1 MSFPSAPKN
10 LPVLSSPIETNN
22 EQQLIFNAAKNKAF
36 DNLFFILCD
45 SWTKDSQLKQIKP
58 DLSDSM
64 KELWQNVCSEFENTS
79 PEARKSS
86 NPQLFYRFNT
96 GPLVNYD
103 LLDGEDITP
112 PTNSLGKT
120 VKFTPSTVLSQN
132 CNDFRQYVQK
142 QIYLPTGLILL
153 CFISK
158 DRKSKRIDWQYN
170 MIITRDTKNLTDS
183 IWD

>member
-1 MSFPSAPKN
+1 MSFPSPPKN
-10 LPVLSSPIETNN
+10 LPVLESPSETKN

-45 SWTKDSQLKQIKP
+45 SWIKDSSIKIKP

-64 KELWQNVCSEFENTS
+64 KELWQTACIEFEDTS
-79 PEARKSS
+79 PETRKSP

-96 GPLVNYD
+96 CPLVNYD

-132 CNDFRQYVQK
+132 CNDFRQYIQK

-153 CFISK
+153 SFIST
-158 DRKSKRIDWQYN
+158 DRKGKRIDWQYN
-170 MIITRDTKNLTDS
+170 MIITRNTKNPIKTT
-183 IWD
+183 WD